1 LVKSAKIIE
10 GYNLKKGVDE
20 MAKYVDGFV
29 LVVPKGKEAD
39 YQKMAEMGRD
49 SWMKHGAVQYF
60 ECRGEDLKQQ
70 EMGDQKSRA
79 FKEMAGAN
87 DEENVWF
94 SFVVFNSKEHRD
106 EVNKKVMEEMSESF
120 KDQGVFEMPNDM
132 TKMAYGGFEVAV
144 EG

>member
-1 LVKSAKIIE
+1 
-10 GYNLKKGVDE
+10 

-29 LVVPKGKEAD
+29 LVVPKGKEAE

-49 SWMKHGAVQYF
+49 SWMKHGALQYF
-60 ECRGEDLKQQ
+60 ECKGDDLKQQ

-79 FKEMAGAN
+79 FKEMSGAN

-94 SFVVFNSKEHRD
+94 SFIVFESKEHRD
-106 EVNKKVMEEMSESF
+106 EVNKKVMDEMSESF
-120 KDQGVFEMPNDM
+120 KDQGDFEMPNDM
-132 TKMAYGGFEVAV
+132 QKMAYGGFSVAV